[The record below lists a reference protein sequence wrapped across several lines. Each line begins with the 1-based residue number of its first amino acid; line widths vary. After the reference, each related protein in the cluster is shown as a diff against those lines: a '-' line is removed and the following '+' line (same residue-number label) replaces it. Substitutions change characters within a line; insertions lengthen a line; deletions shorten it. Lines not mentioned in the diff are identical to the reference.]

1 MDAALVLVS
10 VADAFSKGVDWG
22 WPTAMWLSAA
32 AVLGVVLR
40 RRWPLPALL
49 LSLPAMFWSAQ
60 QVAPGILLANY
71 TYRRR
76 RFVLPTIV
84 AIVVVLTAANT
95 ITFWYTGPGW
105 FMVNLQ
111 AAIYFAGFVGGAGL
125 LGHLRRVRG
134 GQRRQLEE
142 LRESRRR
149 EQLLSERAART
160 DERALLAREMHD
172 VVSHQ
177 ISLIALQAGALRVS
191 DDAGDLGRV
200 RATAEVIRH
209 LAVQANDEL
218 RQVLGALTSDE
229 VAAALDA
236 DHTIHDIARLWEA
249 ADVPGELDLPTPRA
263 VRDVPA
269 PVQRAV
275 YRIVQE
281 ALTNVRKH
289 AGGSRV
295 TVRVA
300 VRTPSP
306 RNRPGIDLRVSNATG
321 SGSPRPGGWC
331 GLPTG
336 GAGLPGIAERARA
349 LGGWLQAGPTTDGG
363 FVVRAHLP
371 TPDSR
376 ASG

>member
-1 MDAALVLVS
+1 MDAALVLAS

-105 FMVNLQ
+105 FIVNLQ

-134 GQRRQLEE
+134 EQRRQLEE

-236 DHTIHDIARLWEA
+236 DHTIHDIARLWQA
-249 ADVPGELDLPTPRA
+249 ADVPGELDLPTPPA

-306 RNRPGIDLRVSNATG
+306 QDRPGIDLWVSNATG
-321 SGSPRPGGWC
+321 SGPTRPGGWC
-331 GLPTG
+331 GSPTG

-371 TPDSR
+371 TPDSG
-376 ASG
+376 ASA